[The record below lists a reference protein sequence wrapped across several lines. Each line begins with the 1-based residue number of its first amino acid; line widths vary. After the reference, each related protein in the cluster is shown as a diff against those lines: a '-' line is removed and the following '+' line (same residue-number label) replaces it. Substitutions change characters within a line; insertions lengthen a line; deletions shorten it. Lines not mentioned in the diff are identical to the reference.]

1 MSKPIEIQ
9 RTDIFNID
17 VEHKKEL
24 IQQSAELFWHQCSL
38 TARLTGEK
46 MGTILSKSLGNLEVR
61 VKELQEE
68 EEYEMCY
75 FLNEVMWATHRM
87 IQDKRKDEPII

>member
-1 MSKPIEIQ
+1 MNKPEEIQ
-9 RTDIFNID
+9 HTEIFNID
-17 VEHKKEL
+17 VETKKKL
-24 IQQSAELFWHQCSL
+24 IQQSAELFWQQCSL
-38 TARLTGEK
+38 TAHLTGEK
-46 MGTILSKSLGNLEVR
+46 MGSIVSKSLGNLEVR